1 MDLFSSFEGLSL
13 EELDLEGVEVPSE
26 VEFVSYCI
34 IILSIAF
41 FGIGQTDANSSMFE
55 SLSL

>member
-34 IILSIAF
+34 VILSIAF
-41 FGIGQTDANSSMFE
+41 FGIG
-55 SLSL
+55 